1 MSDRTRPDHGPI
13 SKVSNINRIK
23 RTSDMYP
30 IYDTEGQLE
39 AYKYMAK
46 RLEDDK
52 NSPWGFVTT
61 LVASVLAAALTP
73 AAIWLWFTI
82 EQLSLAS

>member
-1 MSDRTRPDHGPI
+1 
-13 SKVSNINRIK
+13 
-23 RTSDMYP
+23 MYP
-30 IYDTEGQLE
+30 IFDTEGQLE

-61 LVASVLAAALTP
+61 LVASVLATALTP
-73 AAIWLWFTI
+73 TAIWLWFTI
-82 EQLSLAS
+82 EQWSLAS